1 MAMGRMPLIA
11 AFVFAATL
19 AVASA
24 ESFAD
29 EHQALETSPKVGRTD
44 PLADVAAFIQ
54 EEVDVE
60 EKQSCD
66 CQPAVTKAYSKFRG
80 DMKKIEALKEQCD
93 VRANKA
99 ETEAQKQAGISRRC
113 LAAESMLSADEKT
126 KSKKMREAIAKETSV
141 EAAQYQEKSQELAK
155 QCTEKIALAR
165 KDEAAKAGS
174 SVDAAVKKEQMRM
187 KGEVEKFAAQKA
199 EFKLKAKRMQMK
211 LKVELSNVQ
220 KKVQDAQEKQ
230 MQAETDLKK
239 AQREL
244 KDQKAKLERQ
254 AVLHN
259 QKLEAIKAQL
269 AAKSKECESAKK
281 AAEGTTHAQLAAQ
294 AAETAEKVQVVKLK
308 NSLDKEKEKEKAVED
323 ELRKDKAKIGKEE
336 VELNAALRK
345 DQRLE
350 AANNAEKQNTA
361 IMKDKLKDEKA
372 QAKAD
377 REKARA
383 EEKKAQ
389 DETNKAKEELAGA
402 KAKAV
407 ATEAKD
413 AIAEGQTKGQ
423 LTVVLGKLKA
433 NQATIDELRKEIVE
447 LKKQKSGGEGMQLKA
462 KLVEEQV
469 EEAQKTASKDLT
481 RCRAKS
487 KLLELKAKELS
498 KEKDGYKA
506 RLVAKGKICDKSIAE
521 SKTEI
526 KVCMAR
532 SVGYQK
538 QIAACIGAEKALKRE
553 ELSVQALGKLSKE
566 KLSQRLRLR
575 RKQLAVCK
583 AKSSGLER
591 HLQDKM
597 VMKTKLE
604 STERVLAEWKKTG
617 KALQTQVHRLTMQ
630 RNSELLKQQR
640 LAMKLSGAHKQLA
653 EAGIKVNGL
662 TNEQKALLAKK
673 NELANAEKA
682 IEEKDKVIIAKE
694 DQHLQVCRLKVRK
707 LIGSLRVCAL
717 KKGAL
722 KVAYQSGEGKAA
734 RQLSRVDV
742 RLRKCEAKS
751 QLKIDLCR
759 KKQHA
764 AEALA
769 GSARARLQACT
780 SFRAK
785 TTTLMGHMAKA
796 EATFQK
802 CRKMLK
808 IDEKKLQKTM
818 QINSGLTTA
827 LADKQRKE
835 KLATA
840 KAESLQKGLKIC
852 EHVAKRIE
860 DKYKSQL
867 EKRNTAYNDLLKT
880 WNTYKSKNKGLKIC
894 EKIAAKQ
901 RVSASV
907 CNAKLSGMKKEL
919 TACMGAEQIL
929 KQEGASLAQLK
940 KMSHEKLE
948 KQVDAHRKEVAVCR
962 VKLASLNA
970 HLVECAR
977 CKGQM
982 THVKEKFQSVAAYL
996 KANANKWEKKDQLS
1010 NLQEKKEAAQARAM
1024 ARGLSRAERQIARR
1038 DATIK
1043 DLETK
1048 NKELETSVNMKAKLM
1063 REYKEAMR
1071 GKLRKIKKVLW
1082 TKAQGSNNK
1091 WVQCNHKGKMNL
1103 ELCRRAGKVALKME
1117 ENKCSRVKTRAA
1129 LAERSSN
1136 VALTMCKRSAK
1147 RLETRAALSARAS
1160 KVAIDM
1166 CSKKKDEYKKA
1177 AEACQK
1183 PA

>member
-1 MAMGRMPLIA
+1 MKHLE
-11 AFVFAATL
+11 
-19 AVASA
+19 A
-24 ESFAD
+24 EEGLKKA
-29 EHQALETSPKVGRTD
+29 ERNIKRL
-44 PLADVAAFIQ
+44 
-54 EEVDVE
+54 E
-60 EKQSCD
+60 EK
-66 CQPAVTKAYSKFRG
+66 
-80 DMKKIEALKEQCD
+80 MK
-93 VRANKA
+93 
-99 ETEAQKQAGISRRC
+99 
-113 LAAESMLSADEKT
+113 
-126 KSKKMREAIAKETSV
+126 REAV
-141 EAAQYQEKSQELAK
+141 LAK
-155 QCTEKIALAR
+155 QKI
-165 KDEAAKAGS
+165 
-174 SVDAAVKKEQMRM
+174 DAV
-187 KGEVEKFAAQKA
+187 
-199 EFKLKAKRMQMK
+199 
-211 LKVELSNVQ
+211 
-220 KKVQDAQEKQ
+220 
-230 MQAETDLKK
+230 
-239 AQREL
+239 
-244 KDQKAKLERQ
+244 
-254 AVLHN
+254 
-259 QKLEAIKAQL
+259 KAQL
-269 AAKSKECESAKK
+269 AAKVKECKSAQQATEIARDQSKK
-281 AAEGTTHAQLAAQ
+281 ASQATAHAQLAAK
-294 AAETAEKVQVVKLK
+294 AAETAERVQVIKLK
-308 NSLDKEKEKEKAVED
+308 NKVKRLQSSEAAEAKTIRNDKVTLAKEKAALHEALSKDKRAESALEKEKNAGKLASDKAADKEKA
-323 ELRKDKAKIGKEE
+323 LADKAAR
-336 VELNAALRK
+336 LRAAK
-345 DQRLE
+345 
-350 AANNAEKQNTA
+350 N
-361 IMKDKLKDEKA
+361 KA
-372 QAKAD
+372 QKKAKA
-377 REKARA
+377 EQIA
-383 EEKKAQ
+383 
-389 DETNKAKEELAGA
+389 LAGA
-402 KAKAV
+402 KSKAV
-407 ATEAKD
+407 AQQAKD

-423 LTVVLGKLKA
+423 LTVVLGKLKGDK
-433 NQATIDELRKEIVE
+433 ATIGELRKELVNVRKE
-447 LKKQKSGGEGMQLKA
+447 KSGGEGLELKA
-462 KLVEEQV
+462 KLVEEEVKASQK
-469 EEAQKTASKDLT
+469 EASRELT
-481 RCRAKS
+481 RTRAQE
-487 KLLELKAKELS
+487 KLLELKIKEIR
-498 KEKDGYKA
+498 KRKNGYKA
-506 RLVAKGKICDKSIAE
+506 RLG
-521 SKTEI
+521 SKEKLMEKQVDTKNTEL

-553 ELSVQALGKLSKE
+553 ELSMQALTKLSKE
-566 KLSQRLRLR
+566 KLASALRKR
-575 RKQLAVCK
+575 RKQLAICQ
-583 AKSSGLER
+583 AKSTGLER

-617 KALQTQVHRLTMQ
+617 KALQGQVHRLTMQ
-630 RNSELLKQQR
+630 RNSELLKQQKQS
-640 LAMKLSGAHKQLA
+640 MQLSAAHKQLA

-662 TNEQKALLAKK
+662 TNEQKSLMEKKHALTQ
-673 NELANAEKA
+673 AEDA
-682 IEEKDKVIIAKE
+682 IKQKDKVIIAKE

-707 LIGSLRVCAL
+707 LIGSLRVSAL
-717 KKGAL
+717 KLGAL
-722 KVAYQSGEGKAA
+722 KVAYQSGKGKSA
-734 RQLSRVDV
+734 RQLSRLDV

-919 TACMGAEQIL
+919 PACMGAEQML

-982 THVKEKFQSVAAYL
+982 THIKEKFQSVASYL

-1024 ARGLSRAERQIARR
+1024 AR
-1038 DATIK
+1038 
-1043 DLETK
+1043 
-1048 NKELETSVNMKAKLM
+1048 
-1063 REYKEAMR
+1063 
-1071 GKLRKIKKVLW
+1071 
-1082 TKAQGSNNK
+1082 
-1091 WVQCNHKGKMNL
+1091 
-1103 ELCRRAGKVALKME
+1103 
-1117 ENKCSRVKTRAA
+1117 
-1129 LAERSSN
+1129 
-1136 VALTMCKRSAK
+1136 
-1147 RLETRAALSARAS
+1147 
-1160 KVAIDM
+1160 
-1166 CSKKKDEYKKA
+1166 
-1177 AEACQK
+1177 
-1183 PA
+1183 